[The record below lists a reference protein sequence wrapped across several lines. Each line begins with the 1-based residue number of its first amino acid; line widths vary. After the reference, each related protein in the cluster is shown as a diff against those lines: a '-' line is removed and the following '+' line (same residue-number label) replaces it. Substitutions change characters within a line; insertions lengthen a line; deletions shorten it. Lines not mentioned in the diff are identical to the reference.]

1 MILEKFLVEN
11 SPPLQGVV
19 RISGSKNSVLPILA
33 ASLLMENPCVIK
45 EVPDLRDVD
54 IMDQLL
60 RYMGAHVSRDKESGI
75 FSVQSDSFLLQEAPY
90 ELVSQMRASF
100 LIIGP
105 LLARIGRARVPL
117 PGGCNLGARPIDL
130 HLKGFQAMGAN
141 IDIDHGYVIAKAD
154 KLQGCNIYLDFP
166 SVGATENIMTAAVT
180 AVGQTVIENCA
191 VEPEIVDL
199 ANFLNRCGGDIK
211 GAGTD
216 TIKINGVARLKSGE
230 ISHAVI
236 PDRIEAGTFMVG
248 AAVTK
253 GNIILENVLAD
264 HLRPVIAKLKEAK
277 ITVEEREDGL
287 HVVADKEERPAGID
301 VKTLPYPGFPTDMQ
315 AQFMALL
322 TQAKGTSVVTETV
335 FESRFTH
342 VGELKRMGADIKI
355 ESRSAVIEGVDHLMG
370 AQVKATD
377 LRAGA
382 ALVLSALKAQGQT
395 EIGEIEHID
404 RGYERIEEKLQK
416 LGANIKRI
424 QCA

>member
-1 MILEKFLVEN
+1 MEKFLVEN

-253 GNIILENVLAD
+253 GNIVLENVLAD

>member
-1 MILEKFLVEN
+1 MEKFLVEN

-105 LLARIGRARVPL
+105 LLARIGRAKVPL

-253 GNIILENVLAD
+253 GNIVLENVLAD

>member
-253 GNIILENVLAD
+253 GNIVLENVLAD

>member
-1 MILEKFLVEN
+1 MEKFLVEN

-216 TIKINGVARLKSGE
+216 TIKVNGVARLKSGE

>member
-105 LLARIGRARVPL
+105 LLARIGRAKVPL